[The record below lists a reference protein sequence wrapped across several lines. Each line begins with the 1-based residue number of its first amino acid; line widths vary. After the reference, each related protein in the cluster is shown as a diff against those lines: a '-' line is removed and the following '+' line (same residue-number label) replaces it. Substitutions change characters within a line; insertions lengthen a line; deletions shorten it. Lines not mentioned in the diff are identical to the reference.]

1 MNDERHPVD
10 LPVLARMTSRRET
23 KRGSGHTPADRIRP
37 QLIEN
42 RCRSKPPLEGTAP
55 ASLWLSNHERPLSVD
70 RHLNRGQGPAAK
82 RVTANSFRAARRHPP
97 HRLTTRGVNDL

>member
-10 LPVLARMTSRRET
+10 LPVLARMTRRRET

-55 ASLWLSNHERPLSVD
+55 ASLWLSIHERPLASID
-70 RHLNRGQGPAAK
+70 
-82 RVTANSFRAARRHPP
+82 T
-97 HRLTTRGVNDL
+97 